1 MARVGS
7 LGGRVLEYRGVLRHF
22 PHFRR
27 NALLALAGTKEAGG
41 GGGTLFDRVH
51 QQRREVTHAPM
62 RAVLR
67 PETSRHTIRSQAASF
82 PLTQATLMVDNEDV
96 LFPSVCKIAWE
107 KTGTSGPA
115 TACSL

>member
-1 MARVGS
+1 M
-7 LGGRVLEYRGVLRHF
+7 
-22 PHFRR
+22 
-27 NALLALAGTKEAGG
+27 
-41 GGGTLFDRVH
+41 
-51 QQRREVTHAPM
+51 THAPM